1 MSEFNAFLE
10 LLRSALWQRPID
22 QSLFPATTDW
32 KRMLAIANHQA
43 VAGIISEG
51 VPLLPEA
58 CRPSEE
64 LFSEM
69 HRMSVANVRM
79 HARMNA
85 VLTEVT
91 TLLRKAEIPSLLLKG
106 QGLAS
111 LYPIPHSRQCG
122 DIDLYVPKDYQDE
135 LLSLVRQWKKA
146 SHLVN
151 SEKHLSFDYDGV
163 CVELHYGTEHFY
175 TPKVDKAY
183 QRWSLNNLE
192 YVLLIFM
199 HPRGFQQPLTAKEV
213 EDRYCRYIAVNGE
226 IILIPCVEFDAIYL
240 LHHLWNHFIS
250 SGIGLRQI
258 CDWCLFMR
266 RYSSQLETKKM
277 RTLLTTF
284 AFFPVWNL
292 FASFA
297 VRYMGME
304 WKDFP
309 FAEPVED
316 AKVEKLM
323 EIIWQEGNFGRRK
336 PRPKGYIVGK
346 VNMYWRVTKM
356 IKAIY
361 PFYPREVVGYYFY
374 FMALGVK
381 HFFLDW
387 RHMK

>member
-1 MSEFNAFLE
+1 MY
-10 LLRSALWQRPID
+10 
-22 QSLFPATTDW
+22 
-32 KRMLAIANHQA
+32 AIANHQA
-43 VAGIISEG
+43 VAGIVSEG
-51 VPLLPEA
+51 VPFLPEA

-122 DIDLYVPKDYQDE
+122 DIDLYVSKDYQDE

-213 EDRYCRYIAVNGE
+213 EDRYCRYIEVNGE

-374 FMALGVK
+374 FMTLGVK

>member
-122 DIDLYVPKDYQDE
+122 DIDLYVSKDYQDE

-213 EDRYCRYIAVNGE
+213 EDRYCRYIEVNGE

>member
-122 DIDLYVPKDYQDE
+122 DIDLYVSKDYQDE
-135 LLSLVRQWKKA
+135 LLPLVRQWKKA

-213 EDRYCRYIAVNGE
+213 EDRYCRYIEVNGE

-309 FAEPVED
+309 FAQPVED

-374 FMALGVK
+374 FMTLGVK